1 MGGLIISYLGSLRE
15 MIKRK
20 ERRRK
25 RSRKSR
31 RRRRSFS
38 RWFLFSPPSSFPLLC
53 LKDIAGRF
61 GHKKICET
69 LAIACKI
76 LYICIST
83 KSKNIFLGFA
93 FHAGRGSKV
102 AEANQYDWYC
112 DPMWLILSC
121 EMIDIGSHN
130 GWNSAA
136 IRLRLDVIVRHD
148 LHSVGT
154 HDDTLNYL
162 MDEKYVLPIRKQTDN
177 KRDMSVNIVE
187 TIFIKW

>member
-1 MGGLIISYLGSLRE
+1 

-25 RSRKSR
+25 RSRKRR

-38 RWFLFSPPSSFPLLC
+38 RWFLFSPPSSFLLLC

-102 AEANQYDWYC
+102 AEANQYD
-112 DPMWLILSC
+112 
-121 EMIDIGSHN
+121 
-130 GWNSAA
+130 
-136 IRLRLDVIVRHD
+136 
-148 LHSVGT
+148 
-154 HDDTLNYL
+154 
-162 MDEKYVLPIRKQTDN
+162 
-177 KRDMSVNIVE
+177 
-187 TIFIKW
+187 

>member
-1 MGGLIISYLGSLRE
+1 MGGLIISCLGSLRE

-38 RWFLFSPPSSFPLLC
+38 RWFLFFPPSSFPLFC
-53 LKDIAGRF
+53 LKNIAGRF
-61 GHKKICET
+61 DYKKICET

-112 DPMWLILSC
+112 EPMWLILSC
-121 EMIDIGSHN
+121 EMIDIGLYN
-130 GWNSAA
+130 GWNSVA
-136 IRLRLDVIVRHD
+136 IRLRLNVIVRHD
-148 LHSVGT
+148 LHFVGT
-154 HDDTLNYL
+154 HDDTLN
-162 MDEKYVLPIRKQTDN
+162 LPNGWKICLAN
-177 KRDMSVNIVE
+177 KKTN
-187 TIFIKW
+187 W

>member
-1 MGGLIISYLGSLRE
+1 MGMLIISCLGSLRE

-38 RWFLFSPPSSFPLLC
+38 RWFLFSPPSLFPLLC
-53 LKDIAGRF
+53 LKNIAGRF
-61 GHKKICET
+61 DYKKICET

-83 KSKNIFLGFA
+83 KSKNIFHGFA

-112 DPMWLILSC
+112 EPMWLILSC

-130 GWNSAA
+130 GWNNAA
-136 IRLRLDVIVRHD
+136 QWLMSHGYNTVGNPYNLNNTKYEENLHVFVIPVF
-148 LHSVGT
+148 LTGINGAV
-154 HDDTLNYL
+154 
-162 MDEKYVLPIRKQTDN
+162 
-177 KRDMSVNIVE
+177 
-187 TIFIKW
+187 